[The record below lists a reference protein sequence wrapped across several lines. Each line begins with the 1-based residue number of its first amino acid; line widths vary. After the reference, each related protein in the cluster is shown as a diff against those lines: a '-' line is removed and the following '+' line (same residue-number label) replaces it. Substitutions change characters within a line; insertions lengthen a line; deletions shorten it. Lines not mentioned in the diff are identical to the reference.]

1 MDRPLDGRVA
11 IVTGASS
18 GIGAA
23 IATHL
28 ARAGAKV
35 AMAARREEKLQ
46 EVVHSIEDEGGV
58 AIAVRTDVTKRQDVR
73 DYTGCFEP
81 LSPGSLEPH
90 AGAQRLGKMWQK

>member
-28 ARAGAKV
+28 AHAGAKV

-46 EVVHSIEDEGGV
+46 EVVRAIEDEGGV
-58 AIAVRTDVTKRQDVR
+58 AIAVKTDVVNRQDVR
-73 DYTGCFEP
+73 DYI
-81 LSPGSLEPH
+81 
-90 AGAQRLGKMWQK
+90 

>member
-46 EVVHSIEDEGGV
+46 EVVRAIEDEGGV
-58 AIAVRTDVTKRQDVR
+58 AIAVKTDVVNRQDVR
-73 DYTGCFEP
+73 NIIYTRF
-81 LSPGSLEPH
+81 
-90 AGAQRLGKMWQK
+90 